1 MLRLE
6 LAGQRTRG
14 RPERFMNAVVIKK
27 KKKGGEIRGESE
39 TVSSLIETAKRKRRT
54 SVP

>member
-1 MLRLE
+1 ME
-6 LAGQRTRG
+6 LAGQNTRG
-14 RPERFMNAVVIKK
+14 IPEKFMNAVVIK

-39 TVSSLIETAKRKRRT
+39 MVSSLIETAKKKRRT